1 MKKLG
6 WGQTWSHIILKH
18 IEHMSEVVPGELAKE
33 FQGIN
38 AFKIAYILHNH
49 GWQKHHP
56 IHTRTKNEMSYTP
69 VKYTR

>member
-1 MKKLG
+1 
-6 WGQTWSHIILKH
+6 
-18 IEHMSEVVPGELAKE
+18 MSEVVPGELAKE

-38 AFKIAYILHNH
+38 AFKIAYILQNH